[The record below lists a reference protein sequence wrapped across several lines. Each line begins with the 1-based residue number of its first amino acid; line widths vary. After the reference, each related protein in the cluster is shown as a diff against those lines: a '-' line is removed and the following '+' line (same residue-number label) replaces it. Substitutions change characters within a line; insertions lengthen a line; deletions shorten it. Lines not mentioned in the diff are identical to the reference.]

1 MKSGEIRRTAE
12 KYGIDL
18 IYLFGSRA
26 KEGARYLAG
35 ETISIDGFSDLD
47 LAAAFKNIP
56 SEPMRI
62 YGALYRE
69 FSDIFEP
76 FNIDLV
82 FLHEMDTL
90 FQYEMIKGVR
100 IYEKSDF
107 LADEFEEMVMKR
119 AEDLAVRKSILNRE
133 ILEAIKDGYFEFEY
147 RPLGNSIKS

>member
-1 MKSGEIRRTAE
+1 MKSGEIGRTAE
-12 KYGIDL
+12 IFGIDL
-18 IYLFGSRA
+18 IYLFGSQA

-47 LAAAFKNIP
+47 LAAGFKNIP

-119 AEDLAVRKSILNRE
+119 AEDLAVKRELLNRE

-147 RPLGNSIKS
+147 RPGS

>member
-1 MKSGEIRRTAE
+1 MKKGEIERTAE

-18 IYLFGSRA
+18 VYLFGSRA

-35 ETISIDGFSDLD
+35 ETTGFEGLSDLD
-47 LAAAFKNIP
+47 LAVGFQNIP
-56 SEPMRI
+56 SEPTRI

-69 FSDIFEP
+69 FSEIFEP

-100 IYEKSDF
+100 IYEKCGF
-107 LADEFEEMVMKR
+107 PADEFEERIIKKS
-119 AEDLAVRKSILNRE
+119 ADLAVKKKILNRE
-133 ILEAIKDGYFEFEY
+133 ILEAIADGYFEFEY
-147 RPLGNSIKS
+147 QPGS